1 MHMRER
7 FGIIDYSH
15 LQPREIDPETQRVV
29 TEIGRLRTNWAGE
42 HARAAGE
49 RFRRKATLSQETG
62 AAAELIGSFIE
73 DQRDYLI
80 ELVRD
85 NRGNIVGYGFYS
97 GALAGE
103 PRNEAVLEDIYIA
116 PKFRQIGIMSQLV
129 ERLCMAARNAGY
141 TSIKAQP
148 ENAVSEQAL
157 LHRGFQV
164 RSQYLPGVSTLV
176 RHL

>member
-1 MHMRER
+1 MRER
-7 FGIIDYSH
+7 YGIIDYSQ
-15 LQPREIDPETQRVV
+15 LQSRDIDPETQRVV

-49 RFRRKATLSQETG
+49 RFRRKATLHQETDAT
-62 AAAELIGSFIE
+62 AALIGSFIE

-97 GALAGE
+97 GAIAGE
-103 PRNEAVLEDIYIA
+103 PRTEAVLEDIYIA

-129 ERLCMAARNAGY
+129 ERLCFAAKEAGY
-141 TSIKAQP
+141 STIKAQP

-164 RSQYLPGVSTLV
+164 RSQYVPGVSTLV
-176 RHL
+176 RQL